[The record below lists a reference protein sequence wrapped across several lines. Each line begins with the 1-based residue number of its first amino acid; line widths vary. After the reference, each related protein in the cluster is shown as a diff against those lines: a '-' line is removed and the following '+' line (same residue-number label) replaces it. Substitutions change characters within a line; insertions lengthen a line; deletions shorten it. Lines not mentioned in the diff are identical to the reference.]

1 MVVVDGGSPLVARMW
16 RVARGEERRSGVVVV
31 AEGLGVGEAHHEPTD
46 PAGFEPAAEGAL
58 AGDGFE
64 PAAALVRLGVVVE
77 GIGAGEVEKREE
89 SKNDL

>member
-16 RVARGEERRSGVVVV
+16 RVARGEERRGEERRSGVVVV
-31 AEGLGVGEAHHEPTD
+31 AEGFGVGEAHHEPTD

-77 GIGAGEVEKREE
+77 GIGAGEVE
-89 SKNDL
+89 